1 MEEQI
6 FFIYSMFMEEE
17 ILFIYNGLSL
27 PTWDL

>member
-1 MEEQI
+1 MLMEEQI

-27 PTWDL
+27 PT